1 MDHPN
6 KQEALSTNPT
16 ILMLPAASTYEFSC
30 KYKTYKLLGN
40 DGHLQ
45 SNIQHKGNKI
55 MITCKNSTMRL
66 ETFC

>member
-1 MDHPN
+1 
-6 KQEALSTNPT
+6 
-16 ILMLPAASTYEFSC
+16 MLAAASTYEFSC
-30 KYKTYKLLGN
+30 KDKTYKLLGN